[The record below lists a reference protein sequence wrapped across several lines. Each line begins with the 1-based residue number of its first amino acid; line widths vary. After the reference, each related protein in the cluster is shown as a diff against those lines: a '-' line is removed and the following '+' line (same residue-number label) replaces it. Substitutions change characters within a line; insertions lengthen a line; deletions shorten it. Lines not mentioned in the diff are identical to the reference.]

1 MKRIFILI
9 TAIMIFFTVYADET
23 GICGDNLMWK
33 FEDATGTLTIS
44 GTGSMNDYT
53 HDSYSYVPVNT
64 PWYYYH
70 DEITNII
77 VSDGVST
84 IGSYAFAELNALTSV
99 DIAESVYY
107 VSWGGFYGC
116 SNLTSINLPDGILS
130 IGRNVFQ
137 NCSSLKTINIPEK
150 VTSISDYIFSGCS
163 SLVSIV
169 IPEKT
174 KSIGESAFSDCKN
187 IKSIVIPETVT
198 SIGNNAFTRCSSL
211 TTINIPENITNIG
224 EGVFGACSS
233 LASIV
238 LPDKLLSIGDWAFSS
253 CVNLASI
260 KIPKRVIS
268 VGNMAFYN
276 CSSLT
281 SLSISD
287 NVTTI
292 GGGAFY
298 NCNLMTINIEASTPP
313 YAWYGD
319 YCGAYG
325 PTFSDYNA
333 TLYVPENAV
342 ESYQTKMPWSYFG
355 NIKSVSE
362 EDIVDDIEKCAKP
375 TVSYS
380 EGKLVF
386 GCNTEGVEFVS
397 NIADADIG
405 NYSENTIELSVA
417 YNITVFAKKTGYENS
432 DITSATICWID
443 AEDAYDGIINE
454 REEIHSRVVL
464 IRSNGGVIKVDGV
477 ADNTKVSVYTLNGK
491 FIRSM
496 FSSNGTVSIDSELM
510 SGSIAIVNIGE
521 KRIKIVVE

>member
-1 MKRIFILI
+1 MI

-23 GICGDNLMWK
+23 GTCGDNLTWK

-44 GTGSMNDYT
+44 GTGSMNYYT
-53 HDSYSYVPVNT
+53 HDSYSYTPVNT

-70 DEITNII
+70 DEINKII
-77 VSDGVST
+77 VSDGVTS

-107 VSWGGFYGC
+107 INWGGFYGC
-116 SNLTSINLPDGILS
+116 SNLISINLPDKISS
-130 IGRNVFQ
+130 IGSSAFY
-137 NCSSLKTINIPEK
+137 NCGSLKTINIPEE
-150 VTSISDYIFSGCS
+150 VTSISDYVFSGCS
-163 SLVSIV
+163 SLASIV
-169 IPEKT
+169 ISGKT
-174 KSIGESAFSDCKN
+174 KSIGESAFSDCKS

-198 SIGNNAFTRCSSL
+198 SIGNNAFRSCSSL
-211 TTINIPENITNIG
+211 IAINIPENITSIG
-224 EGVFGACSS
+224 EGVFSGCNS

-238 LPDKLLSIGDWAFSS
+238 LPEKLLSIGKWAFSG

-260 KIPKRVIS
+260 NIPKRVTYI
-268 VGNMAFYN
+268 GDMAFYK
-276 CSSLT
+276 CSGLT

-287 NVTTI
+287 KVTSI

-298 NCNLMTINIEASTPP
+298 GCNLMTINVEASTPP

-333 TLYVPENAV
+333 TLYVPDNAV
-342 ESYQTKMPWSYFG
+342 ESYQTKEPWSYFG

-362 EDIVDDIEKCAKP
+362 EYIVDVIEKCDRP
-375 TVSYS
+375 SVSYS
-380 EGKLVF
+380 EGKLMF
-386 GCNTEGVEFVS
+386 SCDTEGVEFVS

-405 NYSENTIELSVA
+405 NYSGNTIELSVA

-443 AEDAYDGIINE
+443 AEDSYDGIINE
-454 REEIHSRVVL
+454 RKEIHSRVVL
-464 IRSNGGVIKVDGV
+464 VRSNDGVITVDGV
-477 ADNTKVSVYTLNGK
+477 ADNTKVSIYTLSGD

-496 FSSNGTVSIDSELM
+496 FSSNGKVSIDSELT
-510 SGSIAIVNIGE
+510 SGSIAIVKIGE
-521 KRIKIVVE
+521 KSVKIVVE